1 MTEKKKILV
10 VDDEDTI
17 RLLLRHELE
26 QHNFEVHEADC
37 GEAALELLE
46 VNKFT
51 IVLLDIRMSGIDGI
65 EVLRQIRDKNLADKV
80 IMLTGVDELKVARDS
95 LALGA
100 SDFLTKPYNIKTLLT
115 CIDRVLKE

>member
-1 MTEKKKILV
+1 MVEKKKLLI
-10 VDDEDTI
+10 VDDEDAI

-26 QHNFEVHEADC
+26 LHNFEVHEADC

-51 IVLLDIRMSGIDGI
+51 IVLLDIRMPGIDGI
-65 EVLRQIRDKNLADKV
+65 EVLRQIREKNLTDKV
-80 IMLTGVDELKVARDS
+80 IMLTGVDELKIARDS

-100 SDFLTKPYNIKTLLT
+100 SDFLTKPYNIKTLLA